1 MDVEKADQPDLTE
14 VITHDRDPKE
24 VPQPEESQTI
34 WEEIKS
40 NPRVIAYSIL
50 ANGGS
55 LAFGFDILVTGAVTA
70 LPAFSY
76 VLFRGICDTTD
87 LSQHDIR
94 RTLSWTAYLARPVA
108 RLVDRFHSAWRD
120 ARSNS

>member
-1 MDVEKADQPDLTE
+1 MDVEKADQPQLSE
-14 VITHDRDPKE
+14 VVTNDHDPKAL
-24 VPQPEESQTI
+24 PQPEESQTI

-40 NPRVIAYSIL
+40 NPRVIAYSVL

-76 VLFRGICDTTD
+76 VVT
-87 LSQHDIR
+87 
-94 RTLSWTAYLARPVA
+94 P
-108 RLVDRFHSAWRD
+108 
-120 ARSNS
+120 